1 MEPPRHRA
9 FFVIRRLAGDL
20 DPEPENPG
28 NPHKQRKKQRKQD
41 SARGARGWARMDA
54 RLYWVC
60 GESDCWKVIWD
71 RCSGG
76 VKTLKDFVIFG
87 GFEVQRAWESS

>member
-9 FFVIRRLAGDL
+9 FFVIWRLAGDP
-20 DPEPENPG
+20 DPEPEALG

-60 GESDCWKVIWD
+60 GES
-71 RCSGG
+71 SGLG
-76 VKTLKDFVIFG
+76 ISASAVDDVVDG
-87 GFEVQRAWESS
+87 GLL